1 MSARTPKP
9 KRSNEASFRLLLVVG
24 AVISVIIGVWGVV
37 WTDML
42 ENVLGIEI
50 AAGAAGTAYLYGGV
64 MLVVGLG
71 YALAAAQPQRSRSLL
86 VVLLF
91 VPLMTAMVT
100 IAGVSRDEIKGARG
114 IGFAVFELAYC
125 LMYFRL
131 YPRVERETPKP
142 KTPPGSEDSPGAF

>member
-1 MSARTPKP
+1 MSARPPDRRTK
-9 KRSNEASFRLLLVVG
+9 SSEGSFRLLLMLG
-24 AVISVIIGVWGVV
+24 ALISVIVGIWGVV
-37 WTDML
+37 WTEML
-42 ENVLGIEI
+42 ERVLGIEI
-50 AAGAAGTAYLYGGV
+50 APGQAGAAYLYGGV

-91 VPLMTAMVT
+91 VPLITAMVT
-100 IAGVSRDEIKGARG
+100 IAGVTRSEITGGKG

-131 YPRVERETPKP
+131 YPRVEQETTAPKA
-142 KTPPGSEDSPGAF
+142 PPAQS

>member
-1 MSARTPKP
+1 MSDRPAKSRKT
-9 KRSNEASFRLLLVVG
+9 SDGSFRMLLLAG
-24 AVISVIIGVWGVV
+24 AVVSVAIGVWGVI
-37 WTDML
+37 WTQML
-42 ENVLGIEI
+42 ENVLGIEV
-50 AAGAAGTAYLYGGV
+50 ASGASGTAYLYGGV

-91 VPLMTAMVT
+91 VPLITAMVT
-100 IAGVSRDEIKGARG
+100 IAGVSRDEIAGGKG

-131 YPRVERETPKP
+131 YPRVEQAETSPPKG
-142 KTPPGSEDSPGAF
+142 PPLPTDGP

>member
-1 MSARTPKP
+1 MSVRPG
-9 KRSNEASFRLLLVVG
+9 KRRRSSEGSFRLLLVVG
-24 AVISVIIGVWGVV
+24 ALISVIIGVWGVV

-50 AAGAAGTAYLYGGV
+50 AAGSAGTAYLYGGV

-91 VPLMTAMVT
+91 VPLITAMVT
-100 IAGVSRDEIKGARG
+100 IAGVSRDEIKGGRG

-131 YPRVERETPKP
+131 YPRVERPETS
-142 KTPPGSEDSPGAF
+142 PPSGEPPPLR

>member
-1 MSARTPKP
+1 MSVRPG
-9 KRSNEASFRLLLVVG
+9 KRRRSSEGSFRLLLVVG
-24 AVISVIIGVWGVV
+24 ALISVIIGVWGVV

-50 AAGAAGTAYLYGGV
+50 AAGSAGTAYLYGGV

-86 VVLLF
+86 VVVLF
-91 VPLMTAMVT
+91 VPLITAMVT
-100 IAGVSRDEIKGARG
+100 IAGVSRDEIKGGRG
-114 IGFAVFELAYC
+114 IGIAVFELAYC

-131 YPRVERETPKP
+131 YPRVERPETS
-142 KTPPGSEDSPGAF
+142 PPSGEPPPLR

>member
-1 MSARTPKP
+1 MSARPGKS
-9 KRSNEASFRLLLVVG
+9 KRSSEGSFRLLLVVG
-24 AVISVIIGVWGVV
+24 AVVSVIIGVWGVV

-50 AAGAAGTAYLYGGV
+50 AAGSAGTAYLYGGV

-71 YALAAAQPQRSRSLL
+71 YALAAAQLQRSRSLL
-86 VVLLF
+86 VILLF
-91 VPLMTAMVT
+91 VPLITAMTT
-100 IAGVSRDEIKGARG
+100 IAGVSRDEIKGRG

-142 KTPPGSEDSPGAF
+142 KASPGDAEPPRPF

>member
-1 MSARTPKP
+1 MSTRPPKT
-9 KRSNEASFRLLLVVG
+9 KRSSEASFRLLLVLG
-24 AVISVIIGVWGVV
+24 AVVSVIIGIWGVV

-42 ENVLGIEI
+42 ENVLGITI
-50 AAGAAGTAYLYGGV
+50 ASQAAATAYLYGGV

-71 YALAAAQPQRSRSLL
+71 YGLAAAQPQRSRSLL

-91 VPLMTAMVT
+91 VPLVTAMVT
-100 IAGVSRDEIKGARG
+100 IAGVTRNEISGGKG

-131 YPRVERETPKP
+131 YPRVDRPESSSPSTE
-142 KTPPGSEDSPGAF
+142 PPPPR